1 MVPVPNQNTQT
12 ATLFGGW
19 ELGIPTTSKS
29 KDLAWELLTIMLE
42 PKIITSWFQQTGVIP
57 TQKTVGSG
65 PELTQLNQTIPYYS
79 EMISEVPFGRSG
91 RKSNSEVS
99 VRNSQRGYQS
109 IKM

>member
-12 ATLFGGW
+12 ATLLGGW
-19 ELGIPTTSKS
+19 ELGIPTTKN